1 MFEEHPCGRDPFRTS
16 KSVLNP
22 KAPGRRT
29 TTPATTGE
37 GTTRILEGSWLAVNV
52 TPVTCC
58 WSYLL
63 LEFCTVVR
71 SYHAHFLA
79 LTPEMGLHSATSA

>member
-1 MFEEHPCGRDPFRTS
+1 MFEEHPCGGDPFRTS

-29 TTPATTGE
+29 TTPANTGE

-58 WSYLL
+58 WNDRIAPLCVL
-63 LEFCTVVR
+63 IMLILWC
-71 SYHAHFLA
+71 
-79 LTPEMGLHSATSA
+79 